1 VPERN
6 HFIHLQSASS
16 FAPHFR
22 PFMKQLGAQGYTLD
36 SRNRYRVGF
45 VHLAAWCD
53 RQGIR
58 PRELTDDVVEQF
70 ARHARRC
77 RCRVNGVGRPRH
89 GRTTEHLRATRSVL
103 RFLRALGVA
112 RPARGPREPALVI
125 AYDGWLR
132 ERGMA
137 PSTAWHQRR
146 WSRLLTESLG
156 HDPRRYRPADVR
168 QFITIQCRARG
179 YAIATSQSVVAA
191 VRGFLRYLVI
201 VGRCDASLL
210 DAPPR
215 LAQRRHSTHPRYLST
230 AQVERTIATA
240 RATTPIGLRDRAAM
254 LLLARLGV
262 RAGEVARLTLTDVD
276 WTGKRVRIISSK
288 TGEPAWLP
296 LPGDAAFALRAYIR
310 KGRPATADAH
320 VFVRSRAPF
329 VGCVRTSMIT
339 HLVAKALQRA
349 GVDSPIR
356 GPHVFRHSLATALL
370 RKGWSLQGIGALLR
384 HRHPDTTAVYAKV
397 DFNALRLVVQPWPA
411 ARKS

>member
-1 VPERN
+1 
-6 HFIHLQSASS
+6 
-16 FAPHFR
+16 
-22 PFMKQLGAQGYTLD
+22 
-36 SRNRYRVGF
+36 
-45 VHLAAWCD
+45 
-53 RQGIR
+53 
-58 PRELTDDVVEQF
+58 
-70 ARHARRC
+70 
-77 RCRVNGVGRPRH
+77 
-89 GRTTEHLRATRSVL
+89 VL

-112 RPARGPREPALVI
+112 RLARGPREPALVI

-132 ERGMA
+132 ERGIA
-137 PSTAWHQRR
+137 PSTAWHRRR

-168 QFITIQCRARG
+168 QFITVQCRARG

-296 LPGDAAFALRAYIR
+296 LPGDAGLALRAYIR

-329 VGCVRTSMIT
+329 VGCARTSMIT

-397 DFNALRLVVQPWPA
+397 DFNALRLVVQPWPDT
-411 ARKS
+411 RKT